1 MAEQRLLG
9 VDMGVSAVKLAL
21 LEGGTVVRTARVEAG
36 RFQLSDLDELL
47 QAGPEAIAVTG
58 MGASRFGET
67 FRGLP
72 VRQVPEFSAIA
83 AGALAFSG
91 LARAL
96 VASVGTGTAFV
107 MAARGEPAR
116 HLGGSGVGGGTLMGL
131 VRHMGGEP
139 DAERVAECAARGDL
153 RAVDLCIGD
162 LTDRE
167 IPGLPLYTTVSN
179 FARLGQRPSP
189 DDLARGTVN
198 LVCQTVGVMAVFAA
212 RAECV
217 QDVVLIGTPVTL
229 PVFQELI
236 HMVERLHPVRFHVPP
251 LAPFATAAGAA
262 LSAFS
267 PEREPDIVQ

>member
-21 LEGGTVVRTARVEAG
+21 LEGGAVVRTARVEAG

-58 MGASRFGET
+58 MGASRFDGA

-72 VRQVPEFSAIA
+72 VRQVPEFSAIG
-83 AGALAFSG
+83 AGALALSG
-91 LARAL
+91 LERAL

-131 VRHMGGEP
+131 MQRMGGEP
-139 DAERVAECAARGDL
+139 DAERVAACAARG
-153 RAVDLCIGD
+153 A
-162 LTDRE
+162 
-167 IPGLPLYTTVSN
+167 
-179 FARLGQRPSP
+179 
-189 DDLARGTVN
+189 VN
-198 LVCQTVGVMAVFAA
+198 LVCQTVGMMAVFAA
-212 RAECV
+212 RAERV

-236 HMVERLHPVRFHVPP
+236 HMVEWLHPVRFHVPP

-262 LSAFS
+262 FFALS
-267 PEREPDIVQ
+267 PERESDIVQ